1 MRPIGFSTGALAYG
15 DFRLGL
21 KILSGTDATA
31 IELSALREAEL
42 GPLVGAIDSLDL
54 GHFRYVS
61 VHAPSRYEKKH
72 EPRIIALLKKVHLR
86 HWPIIVHP
94 DTLHDLT
101 DWNSFGDLLLVENMD
116 KRNFTGRTS
125 GELAAIFSKLPNAQL
140 CFDLGHARQVDPTMT
155 ESYSILT
162 MFRTRL
168 RQLHI
173 SEVNSS
179 STHDRLSEASM
190 GAFEKISHL
199 IPADVPVILESPV
212 TAGQVK
218 EEMTHAQTALAT
230 NGGASRSAS
239 HEPHPRVA
247 VV

>member
-21 KILSGTDATA
+21 KILCGTDATA
-31 IELSALREAEL
+31 IELSSLRETEL
-42 GPLVGAIDSLDL
+42 EPLVSAIDSLDL

-72 EPRIIALLKKVHLR
+72 EPRILELLKTVCR
-86 HWPIIVHP
+86 HRWPIIVHP
-94 DTLHDLT
+94 DTLHDLAA
-101 DWNSFGDLLLVENMD
+101 WNTFGDLLLVENMD
-116 KRNFTGRTS
+116 KRNFTGRTRD
-125 GELAAIFSKLPNAQL
+125 ELAAIFSKLPNAQL

-179 STHDRLSEASM
+179 STHDRLSEASI

-199 IPADVPVILESPV
+199 ISAEVPVILESPV

-218 EEMTHAQTALAT
+218 EEMKHAEMALAT
-230 NGGASRSAS
+230 SGTNRSGS
-239 HEPHPRVA
+239 HAAYPSVA
-247 VV
+247 VG